1 MKDLPE
7 ITNDVHQYFEEV
19 TKVRDHVLLQAR
31 TLNRHAAQS
40 IRATHR
46 NEDDVACEH
55 IENGKQILNEL
66 RSELTG
72 FPDLY
77 YAGYT
82 QDAIKEY
89 VEAVITRALILNKD
103 LPKPDELGVEYPTY
117 MKGIAEVPGELRRRC
132 LDILRQGYSG
142 EAERLLTAMDE
153 IYAILVTMDY
163 PDAITYGLRRQTD
176 LVRGIL
182 ERTRGDITLSLR
194 EEKMK
199 KSIQSLIDKLPDLE

>member
-1 MKDLPE
+1 MKDLPD
-7 ITNDVHQYFEEV
+7 ISNNVHQYFEEV
-19 TKVRDHVLLQAR
+19 TKVRDHALLQAR

-46 NEDDVACEH
+46 NEDNLACEH
-55 IENGKQILNEL
+55 IENGKRIVNEL
-66 RSELTG
+66 RSELAS

-77 YAGYT
+77 HAGYT

-89 VEAVITRALILNKD
+89 VEANITRALILNSE
-103 LPKPDELGVEYPTY
+103 LPKPDELGVEYATY
-117 MKGIAEVPGELRRRC
+117 MKGLAEVPGELRRRC
-132 LDILRQGYSG
+132 LDILRQGYST

-199 KSIQSLIDKLPDLE
+199 KSIQSLIDKLPELE